1 MNNSRFIGLLT
12 GIIVI
17 PFIYLSCNEGTFPD
31 PCESISCDNGANC
44 VEGVC
49 VCAEGWKGE
58 RCNVEISPSSVE
70 IRSILIERLPASNLN
85 GNPWDRDTT
94 GPDVYF
100 LISEAVNSQL
110 IERYRSIVLSDTGTT
125 GLYFDLE
132 GQNVILNN
140 PASPHAVIIN
150 DQDDS
155 TFQNMGSAGF
165 IPYQAGLGFRDTL
178 FAESPDK
185 KTSVRVVLK
194 HKWQ

>member
-1 MNNSRFIGLLT
+1 MKRFLNYAVAIGIFT
-12 GIIVI
+12 I
-17 PFIYLSCNEGTFPD
+17 PFLYLSCNEGTFPD
-31 PCESISCDNGANC
+31 PCERIRCENGANC

-58 RCNVEISPSSVE
+58 RCNVEISPISAE
-70 IRSILIERLPASNLN
+70 IRNILIERLPTGNLN

-110 IERYRSIVLSDTGTT
+110 VERFRSEVLMDTTT
-125 GLYFDLE
+125 GNLYFDLE
-132 GQNVILNN
+132 GLNVTLGN

-150 DQDDS
+150 DQDDN

-165 IPYQAGLGFRDTL
+165 IPYQPGLGFKDTIQ
-178 FAESPDK
+178 AESPDK
-185 KTSVRVVLK
+185 KTAVRIVLRYR
-194 HKWQ
+194 WQ